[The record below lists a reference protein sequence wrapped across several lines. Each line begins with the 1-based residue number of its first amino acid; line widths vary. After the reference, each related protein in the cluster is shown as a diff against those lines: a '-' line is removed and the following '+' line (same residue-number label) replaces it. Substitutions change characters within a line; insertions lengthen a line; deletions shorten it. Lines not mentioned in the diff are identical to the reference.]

1 MKSKKEIL
9 LATEDSE
16 AVEVVKSVLAKHPS
30 FALVVVR
37 QDLSQLRSALST
49 GDIAV
54 VIVDIDPDPQ
64 QILRRVGTICHS
76 SSALVIVIGSNVTK
90 ELVLQAMQAGARHF
104 LIKANLASELSE
116 VLQKLTQ
123 AEGPAGT
130 DSDSQVISVF
140 SASGGC
146 GATTITINLANEL
159 RLLTNRKIL
168 AIDLDVHYGAVST
181 YLGIESPY
189 GIADVLTPRSNVI
202 DVDLITSCA
211 YQFDEEFHLLTSPA
225 GIRSLDSR
233 VLSYENLPHT
243 LEICREVYGYIVIDA
258 PRLSQS
264 ALLKLAEV
272 SDVILVVFQLMVK
285 DVYTSRSIVSFLT
298 ESGIARERIIPV
310 ANRTKKR
317 GPLVKLEDGERAIG
331 LKDCGTIRSDWRR
344 VMKSIN
350 KAKPLAEAARSSP
363 LRGDFRKL
371 ALKVSKLGKNGRMKK
386 S

>member
-146 GATTITINLANEL
+146 GATASGRPI
-159 RLLTNRKIL
+159 RP
-168 AIDLDVHYGAVST
+168 G
-181 YLGIESPY
+181 
-189 GIADVLTPRSNVI
+189 PR
-202 DVDLITSCA
+202 
-211 YQFDEEFHLLTSPA
+211 PA
-225 GIRSLDSR
+225 G
-233 VLSYENLPHT
+233 
-243 LEICREVYGYIVIDA
+243 
-258 PRLSQS
+258 
-264 ALLKLAEV
+264 
-272 SDVILVVFQLMVK
+272 
-285 DVYTSRSIVSFLT
+285 
-298 ESGIARERIIPV
+298 
-310 ANRTKKR
+310 
-317 GPLVKLEDGERAIG
+317 
-331 LKDCGTIRSDWRR
+331 
-344 VMKSIN
+344 
-350 KAKPLAEAARSSP
+350 
-363 LRGDFRKL
+363 
-371 ALKVSKLGKNGRMKK
+371 
-386 S
+386 